1 MGKVDLKMVGKSV
14 TPFDLLL
21 YENEKN
27 INFNLV
33 YSNLLLRTNRL
44 FKKTKQKLLTKKI
57 QGRPKFIR
65 VPEI

>member
-1 MGKVDLKMVGKSV
+1 MGKVDLKMVGESV

-33 YSNLLLRTNRL
+33 YSNLLLRSNRL

>member
-1 MGKVDLKMVGKSV
+1 MGKVDLKMVGESV

-27 INFNLV
+27 VNFNLV

>member
-1 MGKVDLKMVGKSV
+1 MGKVDLKMVGESV

-33 YSNLLLRTNRL
+33 YSNLLLRSNRL

-57 QGRPKFIR
+57 QGRPKFKG